1 MQKVYNNPN
10 NPSVFSGLDVRDFPW
25 DRIEGAILRWGRPP
39 PRNGSSDSG
48 RPHRT
53 TTRCNPLTP

>member
-39 PRNGSSDSG
+39 PGMD
-48 RPHRT
+48 HQ
-53 TTRCNPLTP
+53 TRADLTGQLPVVIL

>member
-39 PRNGSSDSG
+39 PPGMD
-48 RPHRT
+48 HQ
-53 TTRCNPLTP
+53 TRADLTGQLPVVIL

>member
-39 PRNGSSDSG
+39 PPEWIIRLGQTSPDNY
-48 RPHRT
+48 
-53 TTRCNPLTP
+53 PL